1 MSYAIFRVEPINK
14 LSDPV
19 QIGSHTNKRKK
30 PSTTFTRERAKRAM
44 AFNYFSTLTL
54 KLSLFPSVSSLIIL
68 YASYALFNDSTV
80 RTLGIEFPSVF
91 V

>member
-14 LSDPV
+14 LLDLA
-19 QIGSHTNKRKK
+19 QIGLHNKQKKK
-30 PSTTFTRERAKRAM
+30 PIATFTRKRVKRAK